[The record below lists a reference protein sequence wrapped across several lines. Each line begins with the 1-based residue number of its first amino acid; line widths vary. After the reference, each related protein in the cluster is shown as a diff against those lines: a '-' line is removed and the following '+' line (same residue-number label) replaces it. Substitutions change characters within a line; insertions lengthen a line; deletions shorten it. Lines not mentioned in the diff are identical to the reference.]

1 MPGALDSAFRQAAKA
16 IVKDLGAS
24 LDVEI
29 DYVREVSGDYDV
41 STGSYTNLQQT
52 YADISAPIEFIDS
65 EEEEGREERKA
76 RIYIAPDQIGDNQ
89 PTMSDELVLRFS
101 GLNRKAQITD
111 IRTFS
116 GGQAYL
122 YILLV
127 RF

>member
-1 MPGALDSAFRQAAKA
+1 MPGALDSAFRQAAEA
-16 IVKDLGAS
+16 IVKDLGTS
-24 LDVEI
+24 LDVGL

-76 RIYIAPDQIGDNQ
+76 RVYIAPDQIGDNQ
-89 PTMSDELVLRFS
+89 PTMSDELVLKFS